1 MFLLICTM
9 IGSNIIELDRVDSTN
24 SYAEKLISE
33 GQAKE
38 GTVVWAHEQFQGKGQ
53 NDNIWDSEPGKNLT
67 LSIILN
73 PRFLPPD
80 RQFLLNKVISLGVLD
95 FVNEVLKNDLTPL
108 PSGDDLTL
116 RPPLLKG
123 EGEYSASAIKWPN
136 DIYAGEKKLG
146 GILITHRI
154 MGASLD
160 TSIAGIGLN
169 INQMLFPD
177 SLPNPCS
184 IKQLTGQE
192 TDLRFALK
200 GLCTCIGKRYDSLA
214 AGEVEAIETG
224 YQTALLGFGE
234 WREFMAGET
243 RFEGRIKGVDDLGR
257 LQIEIKN
264 KGLKAFNHKEIEII
278 F

>member
-1 MFLLICTM
+1 M

-24 SYAEKLISE
+24 IYAEKLITE

-38 GTVVWAHEQFQGKGQ
+38 GTIVWAHEQFQGKGQ
-53 NDNIWDSEPGKNLT
+53 NDNKWESEPGKNLT

-95 FVNEVLKNDLTPL
+95 FVINCLSSHIYHPTSHIPH
-108 PSGDDLTL
+108 PTSHIPHPIS
-116 RPPLLKG
+116 R
-123 EGEYSASAIKWPN
+123 IKWPN
-136 DIYAGEKKLG
+136 DIYIGTKKLG

-169 INQMLFPD
+169 VNQLLFPD
-177 SLPNPCS
+177 SLPNPVS
-184 IKQLTGQE
+184 LKQLSGQE

-200 GLCTCIGKRYDSLA
+200 GLCACIGKRYHSLV
-214 AGEVEAIETG
+214 AGEVDAIETG
-224 YQTALLGFGE
+224 YQMALLGFGE

-257 LQIEIKN
+257 LLVETRSQGVKV
-264 KGLKAFNHKEIEII
+264 FNHKEIGVVSIE
-278 F
+278 